1 MVDSNP
7 THDTYLVISTN
18 KEGDKIK
25 VTPENILLDKED
37 MRPAEKYG
45 PAFIKRNQNS
55 SLYGAQMLRSCINK
69 IKPNKWVENYGIN
82 LSKVRQEHLSTFA
95 SSKIK
100 GFIWLLCSHA
110 LPVGTRLQ
118 GKGAKMEC
126 PHCGEPEDIR
136 HMAFDCLVAKYIRKK
151 VFKEWWAHTTDCSWV
166 MHPTFKSCFFNKG
179 DNTLEIAK
187 RTLNDIA
194 TYHIWRYRCN
204 IIYGVHYMRE
214 KSIWKLYHSTNTKFL
229 ASCKDLLIFSD
240 RLYKFNIIKE

>member
-25 VTPENILLDKED
+25 VTPENILLDEED
-37 MRPAEKYG
+37 MRLAEKYG
-45 PAFIKRNQNS
+45 LAFIKRNQNS

-82 LSKVRQEHLSTFA
+82 LSKVRQEHLFTFA

-100 GFIWLLCSHA
+100 GFMWLLCSHA
-110 LPVGTRLQ
+110 LPVGIRLR
-118 GKGAKMEC
+118 GKGAKTEC
-126 PHCGEPEDIR
+126 LHCREPEDIR
-136 HMAFDCLVAKYIRKK
+136 HMAFDCLVAKYIHKK
-151 VFKEWWAHTTDCSWV
+151 VFKEWWACITDCSWV
-166 MHPTFKSCFFNKG
+166 THPTFKSCFFNKG

-194 TYHIWRYRCN
+194 TYHI
-204 IIYGVHYMRE
+204 
-214 KSIWKLYHSTNTKFL
+214 
-229 ASCKDLLIFSD
+229 
-240 RLYKFNIIKE
+240 